1 MDAIECINSRRS
13 IRAFLPKPVS
23 RNLLEKVFTAAGRS
37 PSYTN
42 SQPWEVAAVT
52 GRKCIELKKILG
64 DLAGSNIKPN
74 PDYPFAVFPD
84 PLARR
89 SLDHRIR
96 RAHFMGTEF
105 GTEEQARQNRLANYD
120 FYGAGAV
127 LFLMMD
133 RTLGYYS
140 MFDMGLFAQTV
151 ALAANACGLG
161 TCIQAM
167 LAAYP
172 DAVRKHLGIPEI
184 KGIVAGI
191 SIGYYDPEVLANQY
205 VSTRLETNDFVKWL

>member
-13 IRAFLPKPVS
+13 IRAFLSKPVS
-23 RNLLEKVFTAAGRS
+23 RNLLEKVLTAAGRS

-42 SQPWEVAAVT
+42 SQPWEVAAVA
-52 GRKCIELKKILG
+52 GSKCKELKKLLG
-64 DLAGSNIKPN
+64 DLAGSGIKTN
-74 PDYPFAVFPD
+74 PDFPFAVFPR
-84 PLARR
+84 PLAQR

-120 FYGAGAV
+120 FYGAPAV
-127 LFLMMD
+127 LFIMMD
-133 RTLGYYS
+133 RTLGPYS
-140 MFDMGLFAQTV
+140 MFDMGLFVQNL
-151 ALAANACGLG
+151 ALAANAYGLG

-172 DAVRKHLGIPEI
+172 DAVRKHLDLPDT
-184 KGIVAGI
+184 KAVIVGV
-191 SIGYYDPEVLANQY
+191 SIGYYDPDKLANQY
-205 VSTRLETNDFVKWL
+205 VSTRVGIDNFVKWF